1 MDAKSTVRIHR
12 EALTAIVAHA
22 KRDAPNECCGLLV
35 GKGPAET
42 GHYQVLEAVP
52 SSNGA
57 SEPAKRY
64 EISPV
69 DYFAQ
74 IRRCRRIN
82 EQQSETFAVI
92 GAYHSHPRGTPEPSE
107 TDNAQAFRDFVFV
120 IVGLGGT
127 GMQIA
132 AYTLAGDTLTPVP
145 LAVVD

>member
-1 MDAKSTVRIHR
+1 M
-12 EALTAIVAHA
+12 
-22 KRDAPNECCGLLV
+22 LV
-35 GKGPAET
+35 GRGPAEA
-42 GHYQVLEAVP
+42 GPYEYQVLEAVP

-57 SEPAKRY
+57 AEPVKRY

-82 EQQSETFAVI
+82 EQQSEHFAVI

-107 TDNAQAFRDFVFV
+107 TDNVQAFRDFVFV
-120 IVGLGGT
+120 IVGLGGA

-132 AYTLAGDTLTPVP
+132 AYTLAGETLTPVP
-145 LAVVD
+145 LTVVD